1 MLFDFVPVSDCG
13 CFLIT
18 SGTASVPFAS
28 QLLSGTAFAV
38 VIKIDLAN
46 STSRNS
52 VCHLGVSVAGASD
65 PVCVHY
71 NRSVDLERTDCQS
84 SVSNRVVSSVRLH
97 GD

>member
-1 MLFDFVPVSDCG
+1 MLFDFVPVSNCG

-38 VIKIDLAN
+38 VIKINLAN

-52 VCHLGVSVAGASD
+52 ICHLLVSVMRTSD
-65 PVCVHY
+65 TVCVHD

-84 SVSNRVVSSVRLH
+84 SVSNS
-97 GD
+97 

>member
-1 MLFDFVPVSDCG
+1 MLFDFVPVRDCG

-52 VCHLGVSVAGASD
+52 VSHLGVSVAGASN
-65 PVCVHY
+65 PVGIDH
-71 NRSVDLERTDCQS
+71 NRSVDLERTDSGS
-84 SVSNRVVSSVRLH
+84 SVSNS
-97 GD
+97 